1 MKEYNHPIYQKEVDA
16 FSNFLRL
23 KRYSNVNTYTGYMG
37 VLLKFLNAL
46 DCHLDDVTKQ
56 GFEYYLLNNNW
67 SQSHQRQVHG
77 CLGNF
82 FREIL
87 KRNDVVDYVPFATKE
102 EKLPDVYSVEEIQ
115 ALLNACGNSKHK
127 LLILLQYDCGLRVG
141 ELVNIQLTNLD
152 LNRNGIKIV
161 QAKGKKDR
169 YSYFSDNTRKLI
181 ERYLN
186 EWKPIKYL
194 FEGQS
199 RDKYTIRSIQAVNI
213 AAKQKAGI
221 NKNGATHILRHSF
234 ATHLLEGGSDIRIIW
249 HRLGHSPNSK
259 ATFRY
264 CNISQPLLQKQQ
276 RPGAAINF

>member
-1 MKEYNHPIYQKEVDA
+1 MKKYTHPIYQKEVDA

-23 KRYSNVNTYTGYMG
+23 KRYSNVNTYTGYIG
-37 VLLKFLNAL
+37 ILLKFLNAL
-46 DCHLDDVTKQ
+46 DCHLDDVTKV

-67 SQSHQRQVHG
+67 GQSHQRQVHG

-87 KRNDVVDYVPFATKE
+87 NRKDVVDYVPFATKE
-102 EKLPDVYSVEEIQ
+102 EKLPDIYSVEEIQ
-115 ALLNACGNSKHK
+115 ALLNACNNSKHK

-141 ELVNIQLTNLD
+141 ELVNIQLSNLD
-152 LNRNGIKIV
+152 FNRNSIKIV

-169 YSYFSDNTRKLI
+169 YSHFSENTGKLM

-186 EWKPIKYL
+186 EWKPTKYL
-194 FEGQS
+194 FEGQ
-199 RDKYTIRSIQAVNI
+199 RGDKYTIRSIQAVNI
-213 AAKQKAGI
+213 TAKAKSGI
-221 NKNGATHILRHSF
+221 NKKGATHILRHSF
-234 ATHLLEGGSDIRIIW
+234 ATHLLEGGSDIRIIG

-264 CNISQPLLQKQQ
+264 CNISRPLLEKQPS
-276 RPGAAINF
+276 PGAAMNF